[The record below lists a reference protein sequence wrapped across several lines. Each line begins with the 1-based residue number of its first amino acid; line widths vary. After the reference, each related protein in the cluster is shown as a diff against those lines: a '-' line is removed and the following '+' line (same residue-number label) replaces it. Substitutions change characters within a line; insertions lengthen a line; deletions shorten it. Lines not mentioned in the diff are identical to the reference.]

1 MIGDGS
7 MNIIIE
13 FNGMIK
19 CKDVDIPDEEIKQ
32 IDTAKVE
39 EMLKED
45 IKKYVVGYD
54 DELSLSVT
62 SIEKE

>member
-1 MIGDGS
+1 

>member
-1 MIGDGS
+1 

-19 CKDVDIPDEEIKQ
+19 CKDMDMPDEEINQ
-32 IDTAKVE
+32 IDAAEVE
-39 EMLKED
+39 EMLRED
-45 IKKYVVGYD
+45 IKKYIIGHN